1 MNLMASINWDIISAA
16 LFCLTFI
23 AVAWFIKGGG
33 RKALS
38 LSAILGGVTV
48 WKVMFGFQTLQAL
61 FDALTN
67 LGIYEVPAVYYGY
80 ISLGFVLVFLYLWIT
95 RGGER

>member
-1 MNLMASINWDIISAA
+1 MNLAEVWSNVMGFLWEK
-16 LFCLTFI
+16 LP
-23 AVAWFIKGGG
+23 WFIKGGG

-38 LSAILGGVTV
+38 LSAILGGLTV
-48 WKVMFGFQTLQAL
+48 WKVMLGFQTLQAL

>member
-1 MNLMASINWDIISAA
+1 MSLLTSINWDVVSAA

-23 AVAWFIKGGG
+23 AVIWFVKGGG

-67 LGIYEVPAVYYGY
+67 LGIYEVPTVYYGY

>member
-1 MNLMASINWDIISAA
+1 MTWDAVSAI
-16 LFCLTFI
+16 LFTLTFLAAI
-23 AVAWFIKGGG
+23 WFLRGGG

-38 LSAILGGVTV
+38 LSAFIGGLTV
-48 WKVMFGFQTLQAL
+48 WKVMLGFQTLQAL

-67 LGIYEVPAVYYGY
+67 LGIYEVPTIYYGY

-95 RGGER
+95 GRGESDA